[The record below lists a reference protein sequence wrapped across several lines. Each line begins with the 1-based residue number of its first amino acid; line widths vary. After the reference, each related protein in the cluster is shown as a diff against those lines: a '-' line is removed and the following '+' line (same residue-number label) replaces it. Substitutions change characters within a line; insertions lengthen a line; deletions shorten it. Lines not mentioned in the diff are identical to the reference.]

1 MSRVLAALDQ
11 HASQRSKACA
21 VRGLQVSYSY
31 GALAAEVDT
40 LARRIQQSDAR
51 RVGLYLDNHPAWA
64 VIDLALQVVSKPHV
78 PLPAFF
84 SDEQMQHAVTNAG
97 LDTLLTDNPQRLLR
111 LFPAARTRPLP
122 RAGGSNLWCLNL
134 PAGNAQALPAHTAKI
149 TYTSGTTGTP
159 KGVCL
164 TQTAMDQVALSLATR
179 LGVAAGDHHL
189 ALLPLS
195 ILLEN
200 IGGLYTSLL
209 AGGATWLVPMEHV
222 GARGASGFDGAALA
236 NALRN
241 YQPASLITLPQIL
254 QLLVMLVEQGL
265 QLPQLRFVAVGGAPV
280 SPQLLARAQ
289 AAGLP
294 VFEGYGLSECASVV
308 AVNAPGQ
315 HRPGS
320 VGKPLPHLQMHF
332 APDGEILV
340 RGNCFAGYLGEPPAQ
355 TFQTWA
361 TGDIGYRDADGYLY
375 ITGRK
380 KNMFITSFGRNV
392 APEWLERELT
402 LHPAIAQ
409 GVVFGE
415 DRPWPVA
422 VIVPRQPDTSSAEI
436 QAALDSI
443 NPRLPDYARIGG
455 FVLADAPFSVHNDE
469 YTATGRPRRAAI
481 WQHYGPY
488 IEQLYPPVH
497 AVRGNAQ

>member
-21 VRGLQVSYSY
+21 VRGVQVSYSY
-31 GALAAEVDT
+31 SALASEVDT
-40 LARRIQQSDAR
+40 LARRIRQSEAQ

-64 VIDLALQVVSKPHV
+64 VIDLALQAVSKPHV

-84 SDEQMQHAVTNAG
+84 SDNQLQYAVANAG
-97 LDTLLTDNPQRLLR
+97 LDTLLTDNPQRLVR

-122 RAGGSNLWCLNL
+122 RAGGGNLWCLSLTVNTANSL
-134 PAGNAQALPAHTAKI
+134 PMHTAKI

-164 TQTAMDQVALSLATR
+164 TQTAMDQVARSLMTR
-179 LGVAAGDHHL
+179 LDVMPGDQHL

-200 IGGLYTSLL
+200 IGGLYTALL
-209 AGGATWLVPMEHV
+209 AGAATWLVSMESL
-222 GARGASGFDGAALA
+222 GARGASGFDAGALA
-236 NALRN
+236 NALRH
-241 YQPASLITLPQIL
+241 YQPTSLITLPQIL
-254 QLLVMLVEQGL
+254 QLLVLLAEQGL

-315 HRPGS
+315 QRPGS
-320 VGKPLPHLQMHF
+320 VGKPLPHLEVHF
-332 APDGEILV
+332 ATDGEILV
-340 RGNCFAGYLGEPPAQ
+340 RGNRFAGYLGETNRPSS
-355 TFQTWA
+355 QTWA
-361 TGDIGYRDADGYLY
+361 TGDIGYRDADGYLH

-415 DRPWPVA
+415 GRPWPVA
-422 VIVPRQPDTSSAEI
+422 VIVPRNPATPADEI

-443 NPRLPDYARIGG
+443 NPHLPDYARIGG
-455 FVLADAPFSVHNDE
+455 FVLAHAPFSVTNDQ

-488 IEQLYPPVH
+488 LEQLYPS
-497 AVRGNAQ
+497 AQAAMGITQ